1 MTAAAYESMLASLPQ
16 QTGQLMSARY
26 LFPCPSCEHQIELV
40 TKQAGQDL
48 TCSQCNSAIEAPKL
62 GILRN
67 LELVG
72 GQTKSSG
79 ASGSRTENW
88 LFVGGL
94 ALAILA
100 GAAGA
105 FVYNYGS
112 GMRSDFDLDS
122 RLVEFDRWADEL
134 TTFEVVATFERM
146 QVDKGLG
153 DWQELEE
160 TKSDNQGKILQTF
173 SYGLMG
179 LAGAGVL
186 MLVTSL
192 FMMIGKKPA

>member
-1 MTAAAYESMLASLPQ
+1 
-16 QTGQLMSARY
+16 
-26 LFPCPSCEHQIELV
+26 
-40 TKQAGQDL
+40 
-48 TCSQCNSAIEAPKL
+48 
-62 GILRN
+62 
-67 LELVG
+67 
-72 GQTKSSG
+72 
-79 ASGSRTENW
+79 
-88 LFVGGL
+88 
-94 ALAILA
+94 
-100 GAAGA
+100 
-105 FVYNYGS
+105 
-112 GMRSDFDLDS
+112 
-122 RLVEFDRWADEL
+122 
-134 TTFEVVATFERM
+134 M